1 MIIKM
6 IPIYIVS
13 YKNQDRKLRMIDR
26 FKKLNLDNYITF
38 TSEVDHDDS
47 RLTSISHESKR
58 GCSAL
63 LQHLD
68 SLRNFLNTEEESCIV
83 CEDDIYISKTLS
95 EKLPSIL
102 YDFKLMNL
110 DILMLSY
117 ILPIK
122 IQMDHE
128 YHQYYFPY
136 YNKPEDKI
144 LINYSHTY
152 HHYPNDIWGA
162 QMYLVSRNYARYIL
176 ENFDITHDTTIEKFK
191 DCPLVDWII
200 TKNGNRAL
208 IYPMLAVEENGIN
221 YNREAY
227 LEVNYKPELFY

>member
-1 MIIKM
+1 M

-13 YKNQDRKLRMIDR
+13 YKNQDRKSRMIER

-38 TSEVDHDDS
+38 ISEVNHDDN
-47 RLTSISHESKR
+47 RLSSITEEFKR
-58 GCSAL
+58 GCSTI

-68 SLRNFLNTEEESCIV
+68 CLKNFLNTNQEYCIV
-83 CEDDIYISKTLS
+83 CEDDIYISKTFS
-95 EKLPSIL
+95 EKLPSIIH
-102 YDFKLMNL
+102 DFKLMNL
-110 DILMLSY
+110 DILLLSY

-122 IQMDHE
+122 IQMEHE

-136 YNKPEDKI
+136 YNSNEHKI

-152 HHYPNDIWGA
+152 HHYPNDIWGS
-162 QMYLVSRNYARYIL
+162 QMYLVSRSYAKYIL
-176 ENFDITHDTTIEKFK
+176 EKFDITPDTTIEKFK
-191 DCPLVDWII
+191 DCLLIDWII
-200 TKNGNRAL
+200 TKNGNRAI